1 MGRGRRGQG
10 MAGVI
15 AMAPI
20 TGPAP
25 SAARASPRSIVGVS
39 SPTVVIMAG
48 GQGTR
53 MRSRVPKVLHPI
65 CGRAMALWPV
75 HAALEA
81 GARRVVVVGGP
92 DRALEPVL
100 PEGAILAV
108 QERPLGTGDAVRS
121 AAEHIGADETV
132 IVLSGDVPL
141 VTAAAIAAFARAHE
155 ASGARATMA
164 TMVLDDPTGYGRVVR
179 AADGSVDRVVETKA
193 PGDATDDELALREVN
208 TGVYAFAG
216 GPLLEQL
223 ARLGNDNAQGEYYL
237 PDVLPALRPVAA
249 HVLEDPTLLLGVN
262 DRVDLQRVRAIAQQR
277 ILDEHARAGVT
288 FVAPSTT
295 VVDVGVRIGEDTVVE
310 PGCTLSGATQIGAGC
325 AIGPHTTIRD
335 SRLGDE
341 VTVRHSYLDSAQLDA
356 RVSVGPFAYLRP
368 GARLRERAK
377 AGTFVEIKNSDI
389 GEGTKVPHLSYIGD
403 ADIGPGTNV
412 GASNVT
418 ANYDGQRKHRTT
430 IGANVKT
437 SVDTTFV
444 APVTVGDGAYTA
456 AGSVIVADVPAGAL
470 GVARSRQT
478 NIEGYA
484 ERVEERRRKAE

>member
-1 MGRGRRGQG
+1 
-10 MAGVI
+10 
-15 AMAPI
+15 
-20 TGPAP
+20 
-25 SAARASPRSIVGVS
+25 
-39 SPTVVIMAG
+39 MAG

-81 GARRVVVVGGP
+81 GAGRVVVVGGP

-100 PEGAILAV
+100 PHGVVLAV
-108 QERPLGTGDAVRS
+108 QDEPRGTGDAVRC
-121 AAEHIGADETV
+121 AAEHLGAGDTV

-141 VTAAAIAAFARAHE
+141 ITAEAIAGLADAHE
-155 ASGARATMA
+155 RAAGQATMA

-193 PGDATDDELALREVN
+193 PGDAGDQELAIREVN
-208 TGVYAFAG
+208 TGVYAFDG
-216 GPLLEQL
+216 GALLAQL
-223 ARLGNDNAQGEYYL
+223 AQLTNDNAQGEYYL

-249 HVLEDPTLLLGVN
+249 HVFDDPTLMFGVN
-262 DRVDLQRVRAIAQQR
+262 DRVDLGRVTAIAQQR
-277 ILDEHARAGVT
+277 ILERHARAGVT
-288 FVAPSTT
+288 VLAPASVTIDA
-295 VVDVGVRIGEDTVVE
+295 DVTIGQDTVVE
-310 PGCTLSGATQIGAGC
+310 PGCSLKGATSVGEGC
-325 AIGPHTTIRD
+325 AIGPHTTILD
-335 SRLGDE
+335 SRVGDG
-341 VTVRHSYLDSAQLDA
+341 VTIRHSWLDGAQLRDGA
-356 RVSVGPFAYLRP
+356 TVGPFAYLRP
-368 GARLRERAK
+368 GALLREKAK

-403 ADIGPGTNV
+403 ADVGAGTNI

-430 IGANVKT
+430 IGAGVKT

-456 AGSVIVADVPAGAL
+456 AGSVITADVPAGAL
-470 GVARSRQT
+470 GVARSRQR
-478 NIEGYA
+478 NVEGYA
-484 ERVEERRRKAE
+484 DRRRTAG